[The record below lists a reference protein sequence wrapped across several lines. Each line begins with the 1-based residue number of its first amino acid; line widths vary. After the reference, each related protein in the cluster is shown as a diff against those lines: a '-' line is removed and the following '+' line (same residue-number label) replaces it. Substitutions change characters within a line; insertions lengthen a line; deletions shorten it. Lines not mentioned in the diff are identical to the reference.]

1 MLVEVKNLYLC
12 VFFHKS
18 DLPAVTEMQT
28 GIILFI
34 RLYIAYQK
42 TVQERI
48 RDFINDNDMQL
59 VFNCYRTSIYNNSIF
74 DGISKCIQRI
84 LPRRSSVQ
92 SLLNSLSQSCSME
105 KVYLFDTYSKLCIA
119 MDSTFNESGL
129 YELCCDSIDVV
140 FELVNIYCQPEDASD
155 FSNAGTLAE
164 LIAESEE
171 DKHSYPIMSSI
182 M

>member
-28 GIILFI
+28 GRILFI

-119 MDSTFNESGL
+119 MDSTFNQDYMS
-129 YELCCDSIDVV
+129 YVV
-140 FELVNIYCQPEDASD
+140 IVLMLFLN
-155 FSNAGTLAE
+155 
-164 LIAESEE
+164 
-171 DKHSYPIMSSI
+171 
-182 M
+182 